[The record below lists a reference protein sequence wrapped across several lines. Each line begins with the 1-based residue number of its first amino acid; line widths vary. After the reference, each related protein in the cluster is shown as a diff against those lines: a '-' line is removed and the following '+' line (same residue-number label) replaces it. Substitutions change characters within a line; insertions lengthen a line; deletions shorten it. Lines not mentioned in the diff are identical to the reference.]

1 VARIEGAP
9 DADAITF
16 KQDDS
21 IAKTPFVLPLFIS
34 FLMFQDE
41 NNNRVVECG
50 RNERGMCILQTDEGS
65 NRFHS
70 IRHCVPSSGCH
81 LLIDRDSYFGVYTEQ
96 REHTSFFNL
105 TYGGELL
112 ARRDGFRFE
121 SIEFGSGCSQIVAC
135 KNDNDTLLKSLH
147 LSSAGLFLG
156 YARLNLTMLLKD
168 GKDILLQDL
177 VDPEALDL
185 VYHRACFPKD
195 SCLNLTLSVPE
206 TYNVTSIYHSSDTS
220 AYYEFG

>member
-65 NRFHS
+65 NRFHR
-70 IRHCVPSSGCH
+70 IRHCLPSSGCH

-105 TYGGELL
+105 TYGGEIL
-112 ARRDGFRFE
+112 RDEMAFVLSPLSFAMAA
-121 SIEFGSGCSQIVAC
+121 V
-135 KNDNDTLLKSLH
+135 KSRQQ
-147 LSSAGLFLG
+147 SNRG
-156 YARLNLTMLLKD
+156 M
-168 GKDILLQDL
+168 Q
-177 VDPEALDL
+177 EWQ
-185 VYHRACFPKD
+185 
-195 SCLNLTLSVPE
+195 
-206 TYNVTSIYHSSDTS
+206 
-220 AYYEFG
+220 

>member
-65 NRFHS
+65 NRFHR

-105 TYGGELL
+105 TYGGEILRYEMAFVLSPLSL
-112 ARRDGFRFE
+112 A
-121 SIEFGSGCSQIVAC
+121 VAAV
-135 KNDNDTLLKSLH
+135 KSRQQ
-147 LSSAGLFLG
+147 SNRG
-156 YARLNLTMLLKD
+156 M
-168 GKDILLQDL
+168 
-177 VDPEALDL
+177 E
-185 VYHRACFPKD
+185 
-195 SCLNLTLSVPE
+195 E
-206 TYNVTSIYHSSDTS
+206 
-220 AYYEFG
+220 